1 MKPRMKTT
9 ALVLLLGA
17 VTVQLI
23 RPDTG
28 KPPVDPARSL
38 WNDRRV
44 DRRVVGILRR
54 ACANCHSYETEWPW
68 YARIAPI
75 SWWLAGHVNHG
86 REKLNFD
93 NWPAA
98 ASADQMEEIY
108 DSIEKE
114 KMPLRSYL
122 LMHPEARL
130 SQADRDVL
138 IAWVALSGSSNTK

>member
-1 MKPRMKTT
+1 MKRRIKAA
-9 ALVLLLGA
+9 ALVVLLGA
-17 VTVQLI
+17 ASVQLI

-28 KPPVDPARSL
+28 KPRVDPARSL
-38 WNDRRV
+38 WNNRRI
-44 DRRVVGILRR
+44 DARVVGILRR

-75 SWWLAGHVNHG
+75 SWWLAGHVTHG

-93 NWPAA
+93 NWPSAA
-98 ASADQMEEIY
+98 AADQMEEIY

-122 LMHPEARL
+122 LLHPEARL

-138 IAWVALSGSSNTK
+138 MAWVALSASSNSK